1 MEVLYSSTRYRYDIS
16 CSSGSLDS
24 RGTQNKRYDTNIA
37 FIWATKA
44 RKMEQGVPWV
54 GGQIFSRVCTVYTYQ
69 VAVNKSQSTDYRT
82 MAPGCLFHISIGK
95 ATAFGYDFPD
105 SHIALLVL
113 LVLLHR

>member
-1 MEVLYSSTRYRYDIS
+1 MARYFQEYVRY
-16 CSSGSLDS
+16 
-24 RGTQNKRYDTNIA
+24 T
-37 FIWATKA
+37 
-44 RKMEQGVPWV
+44 
-54 GGQIFSRVCTVYTYQ
+54 YTYQ

-113 LVLLHR
+113 LVLLHRSNADAWATRLRFACFFRLWTGLNV